1 MIMQERKPLVVKYGG
16 NAMVLGA
23 PDPTLDELASLHRAG
38 TPVVLVHG
46 GGPMID
52 AELRERGLGQI
63 RIAGLRVTDAAAL
76 EIVERILCGTVNKA
90 LVRALAQRG
99 VKAAGISGED
109 GGMLRAPYAQAE
121 GRSLGFVGEI
131 PTVDSAL
138 IEAVLGAGMLP
149 VIAPLALDPENAS
162 ALNVNADNAAGAIA
176 GELGAEAYVVI
187 TNVARVL
194 RDVHDPASAIEQL
207 TVAEA
212 LILIADGTF
221 ADGMRPKIVGALDAL
236 RRGAQRAII
245 TGAHESAISA
255 ALRGAGTQIVR

>member
-1 MIMQERKPLVVKYGG
+1 MQERKPLVVKYGG

-99 VKAAGISGED
+99 VTAVGISGED
-109 GGMLRAPYAQAE
+109 GGMLRAPYARAE
-121 GRSLGFVGEI
+121 GQSLGFVGEI
-131 PTVDSAL
+131 PAVDPAL
-138 IEAVLGAGMLP
+138 IVAILAAGMLP
-149 VIAPLALDPENAS
+149 VIAPLALSLDDSS

-176 GELGAEAYVVI
+176 GALQAEAYVVI

-194 RDVHDPASAIEQL
+194 RDVSDAASAIERL
-207 TVAEA
+207 TVADA
-212 LILIADGTF
+212 KRWVADGSF
-221 ADGMRPKIVGALDAL
+221 SGGMRPKIVGALDAL
-236 RRGAQRAII
+236 HRGARRAIIVGARRGAIN
-245 TGAHESAISA
+245 E
-255 ALRGAGTQIVR
+255 ALQGAGTEIVR